1 MTPSKKE
8 NLPQLRN
15 RKQFKKFSLND
26 SRTRAGPSISKEPAE
41 PEIIDLSEA
50 GPSFRPLPKL
60 LTQTNEVI
68 CLSSDDEDASSQM
81 SVLDLVKSA
90 VDKSFNSSN
99 SLFYEDKST
108 KYDQNEVPVY
118 TIASQETLTENS
130 NSVDSKIIVDE
141 VNMVESQPDDSVVFV
156 YEEKLDRRPNSKD
169 SFIPL
174 AVRFFK
180 ILTSKDFF
188 KCFNFFVSNSSQ
200 TIETDQMVE
209 INLRLR
215 NQRQQPQ
222 FKLKVLQRI
231 HRKQAQFNLKVLQE
245 IHRKQPQFKLKVLRK
260 IHSQQRPLESK
271 EK

>member
-8 NLPQLRN
+8 NLPKLRN

-26 SRTRAGPSISKEPAE
+26 SRTRAGPSISKQPSE

-60 LTQTNEVI
+60 ITQANEVI
-68 CLSSDDEDASSQM
+68 CLSSDDEDSSSQM
-81 SVLDLVKSA
+81 SVQDLVKSA

-130 NSVDSKIIVDE
+130 NSVNSESIIVDE

-174 AVRFFK
+174 AVSFF
-180 ILTSKDFF
+180 
-188 KCFNFFVSNSSQ
+188 C
-200 TIETDQMVE
+200 
-209 INLRLR
+209 
-215 NQRQQPQ
+215 
-222 FKLKVLQRI
+222 
-231 HRKQAQFNLKVLQE
+231 
-245 IHRKQPQFKLKVLRK
+245 
-260 IHSQQRPLESK
+260 
-271 EK
+271 